1 MDLIANYSCVTGE
14 GPLWHSDRNLLYWI
28 DIPNGRLFQYDPK
41 TEEHQIVFEG
51 PQIGGFTIQT
61 DGKLLLFMEKGSIAK
76 WSIEGLET
84 VVEGIGGEEDSRFND
99 VIAAPNGS
107 VFCGTMPTESHS
119 GTLYRLDKD
128 GSLRPVVEN
137 VGISNGLGFTA
148 NQDTMYYTDSTA
160 RTIYRYRIDPKT
172 AELSACE
179 EFIVTPN
186 DGSIPDGMTV
196 DSEDHIWSA
205 RWDGFSLYRYSPDGN
220 QVLKIE
226 FETKKV
232 SCVTFGGIDYRDM
245 YVTTAGANN
254 LSENGQS
261 AGSLYRL
268 NPGIT
273 GKEEFRSAIC
283 V

>member
-1 MDLIANYSCVTGE
+1 MLITVASREKALYGTLIETCFTG
-14 GPLWHSDRNLLYWI
+14 LI
-28 DIPNGRLFQYDPK
+28 FQ

-148 NQDTMYYTDSTA
+148 NQDTMYYT
-160 RTIYRYRIDPKT
+160 
-172 AELSACE
+172 
-179 EFIVTPN
+179 IVTV
-186 DGSIPDGMTV
+186 SIQRQQNYPLV
-196 DSEDHIWSA
+196 
-205 RWDGFSLYRYSPDGN
+205 
-220 QVLKIE
+220 K
-226 FETKKV
+226 
-232 SCVTFGGIDYRDM
+232 
-245 YVTTAGANN
+245 N
-254 LSENGQS
+254 LSSHLMTEAS
-261 AGSLYRL
+261 
-268 NPGIT
+268 PM
-273 GKEEFRSAIC
+273 